1 VSKEACAQKIYLVN
15 NFVLYTGNMH
25 ICDIYVNIYRDAH
38 TPMNTYDTNIAVV
51 KTVVKTVVKSSTYI
65 ETHTHL

>member
-1 VSKEACAQKIYLVN
+1 
-15 NFVLYTGNMH
+15 
-25 ICDIYVNIYRDAH
+25 
-38 TPMNTYDTNIAVV
+38 MNTYDTNIAVV